1 MEMHSK
7 NKQCH
12 THNNKYTYLSLH
24 QLTICSSGL
33 CQATGLCLALCRK
46 AFHSVWF
53 TVCVQMQFG
62 HRAIM
67 ANLWLF
73 GPLVSWSVGSIH
85 MCVVCACVCCEYV
98 CMWKYVC
105 VCACMCEC
113 VCLYIDCVYVS
124 FVFECMLCICACMHA
139 CVCACVCVC
148 VLPADDNVFVC
159 RFISTISKIHNTLTD
174 VCIIII
180 KWTVNMILNSTM
192 HYNVTSACTH
202 LSQLNT
208 YFSFASC
215 DCFTVILSRNQ
226 PEPASEPSWLTFT
239 VRRWPRSTASSKNTS
254 C

>member
-46 AFHSVWF
+46 TVYSVWF

-98 CMWKYVC
+98 CMWEYVCVCMCVCMYVWMCVSIYWLCICVFCFWVHVVYMCMCACMCVCVCVCVC
-105 VCACMCEC
+105 VCACLTSSGLFHHSGI
-113 VCLYIDCVYVS
+113 CLAY
-124 FVFECMLCICACMHA
+124 
-139 CVCACVCVC
+139 
-148 VLPADDNVFVC
+148 
-159 RFISTISKIHNTLTD
+159 
-174 VCIIII
+174 
-180 KWTVNMILNSTM
+180 
-192 HYNVTSACTH
+192 
-202 LSQLNT
+202 
-208 YFSFASC
+208 
-215 DCFTVILSRNQ
+215 
-226 PEPASEPSWLTFT
+226 
-239 VRRWPRSTASSKNTS
+239 
-254 C
+254 